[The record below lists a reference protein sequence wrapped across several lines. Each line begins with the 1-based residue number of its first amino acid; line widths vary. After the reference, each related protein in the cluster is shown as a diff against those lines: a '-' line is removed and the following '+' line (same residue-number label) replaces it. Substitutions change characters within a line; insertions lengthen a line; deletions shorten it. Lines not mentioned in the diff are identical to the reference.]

1 MIVKFGKFKGLD
13 LQQVPDD
20 YLTWIIET
28 QKQTLD
34 EYQSEQRRRLAL
46 QEARLSWAERLVQA
60 GFRALAMQYH
70 PDRGGNSESMQQVI
84 AAQERLKDLLNR
96 SGMT

>member
-1 MIVKFGKFKGLD
+1 VIVKFGKFKGLD